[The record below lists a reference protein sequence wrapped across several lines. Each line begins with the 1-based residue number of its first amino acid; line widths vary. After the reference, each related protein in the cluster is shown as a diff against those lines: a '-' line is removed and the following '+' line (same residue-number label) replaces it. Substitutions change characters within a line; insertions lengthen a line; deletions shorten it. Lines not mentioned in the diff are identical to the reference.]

1 MSRRHWGRT
10 SVAALALLG
19 CVACAPPPRGALY
32 NKFVAPPPAAAAAAP
47 SGASLAQYYTFGA
60 FRVADQLASA
70 SNALDDGLVDR
81 QQGLISTAYLTLIA
95 KRSNAA
101 AQSALTEANQLS
113 PPPEIRSQAD
123 TFYAAAVALASAVS
137 DTQQALD
144 TPNGADTSTLL
155 TATEHRR
162 AAAQTLE
169 TEMTTL
175 ESVSWGQQ
183 SNIAPR

>member
-32 NKFVAPPPAAAAAAP
+32 NKLIAPPPAAAVAP
-47 SGASLAQYYTFGA
+47 SGASLAQYYTLGA
-60 FRVADQLASA
+60 FRVADQLAAA
-70 SNALDDGLVDR
+70 SNSLDDGLVDR
-81 QQGLISTAYLTLIA
+81 QQGLISAAYLTLIA
-95 KRSNAA
+95 QRSNAA

-123 TFYAAAVALASAVS
+123 TFYAAAVALATAVG

-144 TPNGADTSTLL
+144 APNGGDTSALL

-162 AAAQTLE
+162 TAAQTLE
-169 TEMTTL
+169 SEMSAL
-175 ESVSWGQQ
+175 ESVSWGQPT
-183 SNIAPR
+183 SNVLP

>member
-1 MSRRHWGRT
+1 MSWRRWGHN
-10 SVAALALLG
+10 SVVVLALIG
-19 CVACAPPPRGALY
+19 CAACAPPPRGALY
-32 NKFVAPPPAAAAAAP
+32 SKLIAPPPATAAAP
-47 SGASLAQYYTFGA
+47 SGASLAQYYTLGA

-70 SNALDDGLVDR
+70 SNALDDGLADR
-81 QQGLISTAYLTLIA
+81 QQGLISAAYLTLIA
-95 KRSNAA
+95 QRSNAA

-123 TFYAAAVALASAVS
+123 TFYAAAVALATAVS
-137 DTQQALD
+137 DTQQALAA
-144 TPNGADTSTLL
+144 PNGGDTATLL

-162 AAAQTLE
+162 DAAQTLE

-183 SNIAPR
+183 SNLAPR